1 MRIEI
6 TAKHIE
12 ITEALR
18 ERIESRFDK
27 LERLDISLI
36 NPHVILSQEKKL
48 HQIEASITVPN
59 DKIFAKAEHEDMY
72 AAINLLGQRLER
84 QLNRYQ
90 HKPSAHRGS
99 RSGKD
104 QCRQGLIAGEPL
116 VEEALYDEPYFE
128 ESVDDVENAA

>member
-6 TAKHIE
+6 TAKHLELTDSIR
-12 ITEALR
+12 A
-18 ERIESRFDK
+18 RIESRFSK
-27 LERLDISLI
+27 LERLDIALI
-36 NPHVILSQEKKL
+36 NPHVIITQEKKL

-90 HKPSAHRGS
+90 HKPSAHRGA
-99 RSGKD
+99 RSGKN
-104 QCRQGLIAGEPL
+104 QCRDGVIAGEPI
-116 VEEALYDEPYFE
+116 EEITD
-128 ESVDDVENAA
+128 AA

>member
-18 ERIESRFDK
+18 SRIESRFDK
-27 LERLDISLI
+27 LERLDIALI
-36 NPHVILSQEKKL
+36 NPHVILSQEKNL
-48 HQIEASITVPN
+48 HQIEAAITVPN

-84 QLNRYQ
+84 QLNRYRN
-90 HKPSAHRGS
+90 KPSAHRHS
-99 RSGKD
+99 RNGKD
-104 QCRQGLIAGEPL
+104 KCRQGIIAGEPSQENIE
-116 VEEALYDEPYFE
+116 V
-128 ESVDDVENAA
+128 DVETAA